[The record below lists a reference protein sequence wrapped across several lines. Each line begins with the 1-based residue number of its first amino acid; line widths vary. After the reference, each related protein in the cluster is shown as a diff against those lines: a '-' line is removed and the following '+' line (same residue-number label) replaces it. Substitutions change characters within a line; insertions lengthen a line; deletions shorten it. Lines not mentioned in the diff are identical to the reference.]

1 MTRVPESQVPSNRLP
16 GDQGLDLQGIVLDS
30 LPNARYLCRTA
41 DGREVI
47 CHVGGDMR
55 MKVVRVLPGE
65 GVVMELSP
73 LDPSKGRIV
82 GKTGS
87 SEAESSKSGKL
98 NAGTSSD
105 FKSGDRT

>member
-1 MTRVPESQVPSNRLP
+1 MSAS
-16 GDQGLDLQGIVLDS
+16 LDVHGIVLES

-41 DGREVI
+41 DGREVT

-65 GVVMELSP
+65 GVVLELSP

-87 SEAESSKSGKL
+87 VQTQASRNTGNA
-98 NAGTSSD
+98 AGTLN
-105 FKSGDRT
+105 SGSERR

>member
-1 MTRVPESQVPSNRLP
+1 MSAS
-16 GDQGLDLQGIVLDS
+16 LDVYGIVLGS

-41 DGREVI
+41 DGREVT

-65 GVVMELSP
+65 GVVLELSP

-87 SEAESSKSGKL
+87 VQMDASRNTGTG
-98 NAGTSSD
+98 AGTLN
-105 FKSGDRT
+105 SGSERNWGSEKR

>member
-1 MTRVPESQVPSNRLP
+1 MSAS
-16 GDQGLDLQGIVLDS
+16 LDVHGIVLDS

-41 DGREVI
+41 DGREVT

-65 GVVMELSP
+65 GVVLELSP

-82 GKTGS
+82 GKTDS
-87 SEAESSKSGKL
+87 SQTAASRNTG
-98 NAGTSSD
+98 NAAGTLN
-105 FKSGDRT
+105 SGSEGR